1 MNKKIIL
8 KESQYNRIVSLLCED
23 LNVNNILNSVKQG
36 SVLNIV
42 DDKDNDNKIIVD
54 KVENSIIFGKD
65 LNDLDVVLNMGGFN
79 PNTKELNIK
88 RKNPNTNVFDELTI
102 NVNDFQVS
110 EIDVED
116 DYEDEEDFDRKK
128 FNAYYKEVM
137 NDPDLQKAFYTA
149 PSLWNYFISAL
160 KNKKATGKGIY
171 PAYKIIDRYF
181 NDKINSKLPGFTDKE
196 NKRASFYLI
205 DDIAIPYY
213 QINDPKTPKT
223 FTLYKGI
230 HKATVRQFEAGLGDV
245 KVLTYGS
252 SGGNYGFKIAVKK
265 PTGDRPDEF
274 FCDIYVNNRNVEENK
289 YKISNVRLKF
299 LNSDGY
305 KTDYEPKKSN

>member
-8 KESQYNRIVSLLCED
+8 KESQFNRIVSLLCED

-42 DDKDNDNKIIVD
+42 DDKGNDNKMIVD

-79 PNTKELNIK
+79 PNTKELKIK
-88 RKNPNTNVFDELTI
+88 RKNPNTNAFDELTMK
-102 NVNDFQVS
+102 VNDFQVS

-116 DYEDEEDFDRKK
+116 EYQDDEGFDRKK

-137 NDPDLQKAFYTA
+137 NDPDLEKAFYTA

-171 PAYKIIDRYF
+171 PAYQIINRHL

-205 DDIAIPYY
+205 DDISIPYY

-305 KTDYEPKKSN
+305 KSDYEPKKSN

>member
-8 KESQYNRIVSLLCED
+8 KESQFNRIVSLLCED

-42 DDKDNDNKIIVD
+42 DDKGNDNKMIVD

-79 PNTKELNIK
+79 PNTKELKIK
-88 RKNPNTNVFDELTI
+88 RKNPNTNAFDELTMK
-102 NVNDFQVS
+102 VNDFQVS

-116 DYEDEEDFDRKK
+116 EYQDDEEFDRKK

-137 NDPDLQKAFYTA
+137 NDPDLEKAFYTA

-171 PAYKIIDRYF
+171 PAYQIIDKHL

-205 DDIAIPYY
+205 DDISIPYY

-305 KTDYEPKKSN
+305 KSDYEPKKSN

>member
-8 KESQYNRIVSLLCED
+8 KESQFNRIVSLLCED

-42 DDKDNDNKIIVD
+42 DDKGNDNKMIVD

-79 PNTKELNIK
+79 PNTKELKIK
-88 RKNPNTNVFDELTI
+88 RKNPNTNAFDELTI
-102 NVNDFQVS
+102 KVNDFQVS

-116 DYEDEEDFDRKK
+116 EYQDDEEFDRKK

-137 NDPDLQKAFYTA
+137 NDPDLEKAFYTA

-171 PAYKIIDRYF
+171 PAYQIIDKHL

-205 DDIAIPYY
+205 DDISIPYY

-305 KTDYEPKKSN
+305 KSDYEPKKSN

>member
-8 KESQYNRIVSLLCED
+8 KESQFNRIVSLLCED

-42 DDKDNDNKIIVD
+42 DDKGNDNKMIVD

-79 PNTKELNIK
+79 PNTKELKIK
-88 RKNPNTNVFDELTI
+88 RKNPNTNAFDELTI
-102 NVNDFQVS
+102 KVNDFQVS

-116 DYEDEEDFDRKK
+116 EYQDDEEFDRKK

-137 NDPDLQKAFYTA
+137 NDPDLEKAFYTA

-171 PAYKIIDRYF
+171 PAYQIINRHL

-205 DDIAIPYY
+205 DDISIPYY

-305 KTDYEPKKSN
+305 KSDYEPKKSN

>member
-8 KESQYNRIVSLLCED
+8 KESQFNRIVSLLCED

-42 DDKDNDNKIIVD
+42 DDKGNDNKMIVD

-79 PNTKELNIK
+79 PNTKELKIK
-88 RKNPNTNVFDELTI
+88 RKNPNTNAFDELTMK
-102 NVNDFQVS
+102 VNDFQVS

-116 DYEDEEDFDRKK
+116 EYQDDEGFDRKK

-137 NDPDLQKAFYTA
+137 NDPDLEKAFYTA

-171 PAYKIIDRYF
+171 PAYQIIDKHL

-205 DDIAIPYY
+205 DNISIPYY

-305 KTDYEPKKSN
+305 KSDYEPKKSN